1 MVGSVARSISDFYPV
16 SPSRY
21 DSKGVGYLF
30 PLVSCVN
37 KYWGREGEVTV
48 GCNEQGELHR
58 LRPPWL
64 PVQCAALIAP
74 YLLISAASSDD
85 RETEAAILRA
95 IHLLFLFP

>member
-1 MVGSVARSISDFYPV
+1 MVGPVVRSISDFYPV
-16 SPSRY
+16 SSPQS

-30 PLVSCVN
+30 TLVSYVN
-37 KYWGREGEVTV
+37 KYWGRGAVAV
-48 GCNEQGELHR
+48 GCTEQGELHR
-58 LRPPWL
+58 RRESWL